1 MNALR
6 GLSFEWLRIQLLLL
20 GGAWLACGPRAC
32 GWVAIALALLGIV
45 AGATK
50 KRKADDGPA

>member
-1 MNALR
+1 MNR
-6 GLSFEWLRIQLLLL
+6 PGGLSFEWLRIQILML
-20 GGAWLACGPRAC
+20 GGAWLAGGPRAC
-32 GWVAIALALLGIV
+32 GWVAIMLALLGIV